1 MLDDIDDTILP
12 KGRLQYR
19 PNVNIPRRTV
29 GPTHTG
35 VTSLDRQVAD
45 RLNRVWQ
52 NQGLEFHC
60 DLGDPFNPYDFA
72 VRKDTPG
79 NRHVCPT
86 VTIRGPLLALMGHHG
101 ETMLAFSPGM
111 LHANESFGGASPN
124 NDIDTVVET
133 INKEVYRHLVNTLP
147 VPTAVT
153 QMVNDTAIDLRALQD
168 RVALLEQRLAALE
181 GGS

>member
-52 NQGLEFHC
+52 NQGLEFYC
-60 DLGDPFNPYDFA
+60 DLGDPFNPYQA
-72 VRKDTPG
+72 AIRKDDS
-79 NRHVCPT
+79 RHPYPHV
-86 VTIRGPLLALMGHHG
+86 VIRGPLLALMGHHG
-101 ETMLAFSPGM
+101 ETTLAFGHGM
-111 LHANESFGGASPN
+111 LHGNESFGGASPN

-168 RVALLEQRLAALE
+168 RVALLEERLAALE

>member
-12 KGRLQYR
+12 KGHLQYR
-19 PNVNIPRRTV
+19 PSVNIPKRNV
-29 GPTHTG
+29 GPAYAG
-35 VTSLDRQVAD
+35 ITSFDVQVAE

-52 NQGLEFHC
+52 NQGLEFCC
-60 DLGDPFNPYDFA
+60 DLGDPFDPYYSDK
-72 VRKDTPG
+72 RKDDG
-79 NRHVCPT
+79 RHPFPHV
-86 VTIRGPLLALMGHHG
+86 VIRGPLLALMGHHG

-111 LHANESFGGASPN
+111 FRNNESFGGASPS

-168 RVALLEQRLAALE
+168 RVALLEQRLETLE